1 MLAEEVVS
9 GIEQGFRNE
18 KHRAQWRSTLKQHAK
33 PLLSIPV
40 DAITTADVLK
50 CLKPIWT
57 RIPETASRVRGRI
70 EKVLDAAKA
79 KGHRTGEN
87 PAAWKGNLVHF
98 LSARQK
104 LTRGHFEAMPYDQ
117 VPAFM
122 KRLRAMDAVAR
133 RALEFTILT
142 AARSGEIRGAKWNEI
157 DVEAKVWTVPA
168 QRMKMGREHRVPL
181 SDRAL
186 AILAETKPMT
196 MGDGLIFPG
205 RHGRPLSG
213 MTLDAVL
220 RRLKCK
226 PITVH
231 GFRSAFR
238 DWAGEATL
246 FPREIAEAALA
257 HIVGDATERAY
268 RRGDALEKRRELM
281 SAWERHCDPGRA
293 DNVVPLRTAG

>member
-1 MLAEEVVS
+1 MEGPHVPRIIQDFRRQRPEAPEVSDRSQLDFEREHYAAITEVWPYQDLLATHKNSLNSLVS
-9 GIEQGFRNE
+9 DERMQEGYALLTRVYRHDWQW
-18 KHRAQWRSTLKQHAK
+18 HRFVWAVTASDLALMFDRTVLLRAAHLCSSIARTCDHLSDQHA
-33 PLLSIPV
+33 
-40 DAITTADVLK
+40 A
-50 CLKPIWT
+50 
-57 RIPETASRVRGRI
+57 E
-70 EKVLDAAKA
+70 AKD
-79 KGHRTGEN
+79 HRTGEN

-104 LTRGHFEAMPYDQ
+104 LARGHSEAMPYDQ

-205 RHGRPLSG
+205 RHGRPLSD

-220 RRLKCK
+220 RRL
-226 PITVH
+226 
-231 GFRSAFR
+231 
-238 DWAGEATL
+238 
-246 FPREIAEAALA
+246 
-257 HIVGDATERAY
+257 
-268 RRGDALEKRRELM
+268 
-281 SAWERHCDPGRA
+281 
-293 DNVVPLRTAG
+293 